1 MDSLKGSLLDRMIV
15 ELVVLVDWG
24 GDEAEA
30 DELVE
35 GGDKLAA
42 CCLPCS
48 DR

>member
-1 MDSLKGSLLDRMIV
+1 MDSLKDSLLDRMVV
-15 ELVVLVDWG
+15 ESMELADWG
-24 GDEAEA
+24 GDEA

-42 CCLPCS
+42 SCLPCS